1 MFENLN
7 LDELR
12 ELLRQL
18 ETRHTETER
27 LIQEVTTRIRL
38 MTMMLEGSGQE
49 TRYPVRR
56 EPT

>member
-18 ETRHTETER
+18 ETRHAETER

-38 MTMMLEGSGQE
+38 MTRLLEGRGQE
-49 TRYPVRR
+49 TRYPSRR